1 MFPPSLLFPHLM
13 VAVVTLCA
21 SADQLC
27 ASADQLCASADQ
39 LYASAVELFGTALQR
54 FGGVYLAFSKRC
66 RNCLVWIPEK
76 GGY

>member
-13 VAVVTLCA
+13 VAVVT
-21 SADQLC
+21 LC